1 MKPIVFL
8 FCEGT
13 EAKLAVV
20 DRDKNGVI
28 SVLGI
33 SSSFIEKSIN
43 NIGSSPSL
51 PTTDIGVEFEESSY
65 ETVEVVNDDNNNV
78 KIISLASA
86 ILQSGSK
93 KADFV
98 PILTEPNLI
107 YHIHEGDIYEKKQDN
122 LDTLRDEISK
132 AKNIVAQK
140 GSIDYVD
147 MADDR
152 LLATVIDGPVECLPL
167 IKALSNYVGKDQPK
181 INVLKSA
188 EISLAYYVS
197 KIKKFKIDEY
207 SIIVYVGKEYS
218 KLIFLKDGQI
228 THIGSTLDVGTN
240 NIHTYDVYFSKILLE
255 METGNIPVINNI
267 VVCGEDISENLIL
280 SFYGTFPEAEINRLD
295 FDVFDLSKLNETDRA
310 LISSY
315 SIPLS
320 AAIDYYDNL
329 DKKYS
334 GINLLPKQI
343 IEERKFFQFSWHSLA
358 ILPLLFIVTVY
369 FTVKILE
376 RRNELDLISK
386 QIIEKEEIIR
396 NNQTIIEQIQILENR
411 IGSFGVITSK
421 LDTLAVGRGL
431 LTTVADR
438 ISEFTASKQNLWL
451 TKIVWNDGKQFD
463 IEGFSTSR
471 NSITDFVN
479 TIQGSALKNITSELL
494 RDKRIYRFNLTID
507 ISNYLRNNE

>member
-1 MKPIVFL
+1 MKPIAFL
-8 FCEGT
+8 FCEGP

-20 DRDKNGVI
+20 SRDKNGEI
-28 SVLGI
+28 SVLGL
-33 SSSFIEKSIN
+33 SSSFVEKSV
-43 NIGSSPSL
+43 NIVN
-51 PTTDIGVEFEESSY
+51 PTPAYPITEAGVEFESTTY
-65 ETVEVVNDDNNNV
+65 ENFEVANDDNNV

-93 KADFV
+93 KVEFI

-107 YHIHEGDIYEKKQDN
+107 YHIYEGDIYEKKQDN
-122 LDTLRDEISK
+122 LENLREEILKS
-132 AKNIVAQK
+132 KNIVTQK
-140 GSIDYVD
+140 GSLDYVD

-152 LLATVIDGPVECLPL
+152 LLATIIDGPVECLPL
-167 IKALSNYVGKDQPK
+167 IKALSNYVGKEQPK
-181 INVLKSA
+181 IKVLKSA
-188 EISLAYYVS
+188 EVSLAYYVS
-197 KIKKFKIDEY
+197 KIKKFKLDEY

-218 KLIFLKDGQI
+218 KLIFLKDGLI

-267 VVCGEDISENLIL
+267 IVCGEDISENLIL
-280 SFYGTFPEAEINRLD
+280 SFYGTFPEAEISRLD
-295 FDVFDLSKLNETDRA
+295 FDLFNLSSLNETDKS

-315 SIPLS
+315 SIPLA

-369 FTVKILE
+369 STVKILE
-376 RRNELDLISK
+376 RRNELELVSK
-386 QIIEKEEIIR
+386 QIAEKEEIIR

-431 LTTVADR
+431 LTTVANK
-438 ISEFTASKQNLWL
+438 ISDFASLKQNLWL
-451 TKIVWNDGKQFD
+451 TKIVWSDGKQFE

-479 TIQGSALKNITSELL
+479 SIEGSELKNITSEIL
-494 RDKRIYRFNLTID
+494 RDKKIYRFNLTID

>member
-1 MKPIVFL
+1 MKPITLV

-13 EAKLAVV
+13 EAKLAVIE
-20 DRDKNGVI
+20 RDKNGII
-28 SVLGI
+28 SVLGV
-33 SSSFIEKSIN
+33 SSSFIQKPTSKIDSIP
-43 NIGSSPSL
+43 IL
-51 PTTDIGVEFEESSY
+51 PTNEPGIEFEESTFESVA
-65 ETVEVVNDDNNNV
+65 VENDESNV
-78 KIISLASA
+78 KVISLATA
-86 ILQSGSK
+86 LIQSGK
-93 KADFV
+93 KKTEFI

-107 YHIHEGDIYEKKQDN
+107 YHIYEGDIYERKQDN
-122 LDTLRDEISK
+122 LDTLRQEVLKSR
-132 AKNIVAQK
+132 NITVQK
-140 GSIDYVD
+140 GSIDYVE

-167 IKALSNYVGKDQPK
+167 IKAVSNYVSKDQPK
-181 INVLKSA
+181 INVIKSA
-188 EISLAYYVS
+188 EISLAHYVL
-197 KIKKFKIDEY
+197 KIKNFKSDEY

-228 THIGSTLDVGTN
+228 THIGSTLDVGTT

-267 VVCGEDISENLIL
+267 VVCGEDISENLVL
-280 SFYGTFPEAEINRLD
+280 SFYGTFPDAEISRLE
-295 FDVFDLSKLNETDRA
+295 FGSFNLSLLNETDKA

-315 SIPLS
+315 SIPL
-320 AAIDYYDNL
+320 AAAVDFYDNL
-329 DKKYS
+329 DKKYE

-343 IEERKFFQFSWHSLA
+343 FEERKFFQFSWHSIA
-358 ILPLLFIVTVY
+358 ILPLLFLVTVY
-369 FTVKILE
+369 STVKILE
-376 RRNELDLISK
+376 RRNEIELVSK

-396 NNQTIIEQIQILENR
+396 KNQTIIEQIQLLESR

-431 LTTVADR
+431 LTTVANKIADFA
-438 ISEFTASKQNLWL
+438 ESKKNLWL
-451 TKIVWNDGKQFD
+451 TKIVWDDGKNFE

-479 TIQGSALKNITSELL
+479 TIEGSSLKDITNEIL
-494 RDKRIYRFNLTID
+494 REKRIYRFNLTID

>member
-1 MKPIVFL
+1 MKPITLV

-13 EAKLAVV
+13 EAKLAVIE
-20 DRDKNGVI
+20 RDKNGII
-28 SVLGI
+28 SVLGV
-33 SSSFIEKSIN
+33 SSSFIQKPTSKIDSIP
-43 NIGSSPSL
+43 IL
-51 PTTDIGVEFEESSY
+51 PTNEPGIEFEESTFESVA
-65 ETVEVVNDDNNNV
+65 VENDESNV
-78 KIISLASA
+78 KVISLATA
-86 ILQSGSK
+86 LIQSGK
-93 KADFV
+93 KKTEFI

-107 YHIHEGDIYEKKQDN
+107 YHIYEGDIYERKQDN
-122 LDTLRDEISK
+122 LDTLRQEVLKSR
-132 AKNIVAQK
+132 NITVQK
-140 GSIDYVD
+140 GSIDYVE

-167 IKALSNYVGKDQPK
+167 IKAVSNYVSKDQPK
-181 INVLKSA
+181 INVIKSA
-188 EISLAYYVS
+188 EISLAHYVL
-197 KIKKFKIDEY
+197 KIKNFKSDEY

-228 THIGSTLDVGTN
+228 THIGSTLDVGTT

-267 VVCGEDISENLIL
+267 VVCGEDISENLVL
-280 SFYGTFPEAEINRLD
+280 SFYGTFPDAEISRLE
-295 FDVFDLSKLNETDRA
+295 FGSFNLSLLNETDKA

-315 SIPLS
+315 SIPL
-320 AAIDYYDNL
+320 AAAVDFYDNL
-329 DKKYS
+329 DKKYE

-343 IEERKFFQFSWHSLA
+343 LEERKFFQFSWHSIA
-358 ILPLLFIVTVY
+358 ILPLLFLVTVY
-369 FTVKILE
+369 STVKILE
-376 RRNELDLISK
+376 RRNEIELVSK

-396 NNQTIIEQIQILENR
+396 KNQTIIEQIQLLESR

-431 LTTVADR
+431 LTTVANKIADFA
-438 ISEFTASKQNLWL
+438 ESKKNLWL
-451 TKIVWNDGKQFD
+451 TKIVWDDGKNFE

-479 TIQGSALKNITSELL
+479 TIEGSSLKDITNEIL
-494 RDKRIYRFNLTID
+494 REKRIYRFNLTID